1 MKRLFGI
8 ILMVLAMVLSTI
20 NTFAQTATLQ
30 QRLTR
35 EQLAEKQAQHIV
47 HDLALD
53 DKTAQKF
60 TTTWLEY
67 QGELWALG
75 PRVEHNRMNKTDAE
89 AENAIKQRMERS
101 QKILDLREKY
111 YKKYSQFLT
120 QQQILRV
127 YELEHKMMQRLGKK
141 TMHKR
146 KAK

>member
-53 DKTAQKF
+53 DKTAQ
-60 TTTWLEY
+60 
-67 QGELWALG
+67 
-75 PRVEHNRMNKTDAE
+75 
-89 AENAIKQRMERS
+89 
-101 QKILDLREKY
+101 
-111 YKKYSQFLT
+111 
-120 QQQILRV
+120 
-127 YELEHKMMQRLGKK
+127 
-141 TMHKR
+141 
-146 KAK
+146 